1 MSGKVG
7 LLPPLQSCGNNQ
19 SETAAAAVPHTQTPP
34 LSDSGLLTRCLSAQD
49 WLYQWW
55 QL

>member
-7 LLPPLQSCGNNQ
+7 LLPLLQSCGNNQ
-19 SETAAAAVPHTQTPP
+19 PEMAAATVPHTQTPP

-49 WLYQWW
+49 WLYQLW